1 MERCVKYPPKIL
13 GKYVKYTSI
22 HIGLFLIKDMLKKYL
37 MPEFRVKFL
46 ILRRSN
52 LSKLKFSQSPK
63 TLENSSILSC

>member
-1 MERCVKYPPKIL
+1 MCKIPTKNT
-13 GKYVKYTSI
+13 GEICKIYFNSYRS
-22 HIGLFLIKDMLKKYL
+22 FLIKDMLKKYL

-63 TLENSSILSC
+63 TLENSSILSR